1 MEKHM
6 VLYDS
11 EETWAQRN
19 LPPDYQE
26 IAKQKHLPLPG
37 RVGYGERPAIL
48 VIDMAKAWCDP
59 NSPMGVDMTD
69 CIANIK
75 KILDI
80 ARQTE
85 PKIPVFFSIMAY
97 DPSLKGITEV
107 HNRKRP
113 HLAKQLTYGSPW
125 LEIDPRLERQPD
137 EIIITKEHGTCLTD
151 TVLLRM
157 MISNKC
163 DTLIITGCSTS
174 FCVMATCYDTS
185 TLGFHGIV
193 PAEAVADRDPIM
205 HKYMLLNLDWKVV
218 DVEPLDKV
226 LKYLSTFV
234 PKK

>member
-1 MEKHM
+1 MAIFEPEKNWVAEH
-6 VLYDS
+6 
-11 EETWAQRN
+11 
-19 LPPDYQE
+19 LPPEYQE
-26 IAKQKHLPLPG
+26 LAKKRHLPIPG
-37 RVGYGERPAIL
+37 RVGYGERPAVL
-48 VIDMAKAWCDP
+48 VIDMARAWTEAE
-59 NSPMGVDMTD
+59 SPMGTDMADT
-69 CIANIK
+69 IANIK

-80 ARQTE
+80 ARQTD
-85 PKIPVFFSIMAY
+85 PKIPNFFTVMAY

-113 HLAKQLTYGSPW
+113 HLAKLLLDGSPGIK
-125 LEIDPRLERQPD
+125 IDPRLERQPD
-137 EIIITKEHGTCLTD
+137 ELLMVKEHGSCFTD

-174 FCVMATCYDTS
+174 FCVMATCYDAS

-218 DVEPLDKV
+218 DVEPIENV
-226 LKYLSTFV
+226 LKYLSKFKST
-234 PKK
+234 K